1 MPHYLFFCEDCQ
13 KEFTVVL
20 HISEL
25 ETETVKCPECG
36 SAKVHQKVAAFS
48 AVTSKKS

>member
-1 MPHYLFFCEDCQ
+1 MPHFVFFCEECR

-25 ETETVKCPECG
+25 EKGQVKCPDCG
-36 SAKVHQKVAAFS
+36 SERIHQAVAAFS